1 MSTNANNANTNGQND
16 PQDSQGSQGSADS
29 ERYPESQYSQDK
41 PESYFCS
48 SDPLNHLR
56 VLADF
61 RHMPRQG
68 IRRAT
73 SVNDVYDEVIAT
85 STALE
90 FLMVMLNELEDHQV
104 RADYLRCMI
113 EPHVSQLC
121 RTVEDLSEFVSLSED

>member
-1 MSTNANNANTNGQND
+1 MNAPHSPNEANSANNG
-16 PQDSQGSQGSADS
+16 
-29 ERYPESQYSQDK
+29 RYPESEYSQDK
-41 PESYFCS
+41 PKGYFCS

-73 SVNDVYDEVIAT
+73 NVNDVYDEVIAT

-90 FLMVMLNELEDHQV
+90 FLMVILNGLEDHQV
-104 RADYLRCMI
+104 RADYLRCLI

-121 RTVEDLSEFVSLSED
+121 RTVEDLSELVTFDKD

>member
-1 MSTNANNANTNGQND
+1 MNAPETPNTAGNAGNAN
-16 PQDSQGSQGSADS
+16 PADKAG
-29 ERYPESQYSQDK
+29 ETRYPESQYPQDK
-41 PESYFCS
+41 PKGYFCS

-56 VLADF
+56 ILADF

-73 SVNDVYDEVIAT
+73 SVGDVYDEVIAT

-90 FLMVMLNELEDHQV
+90 FLMVILNGLEDHQV
-104 RADYLRCMI
+104 RADYLRCLI

-121 RTVEDLSEFVSLSED
+121 RTVEDLSEFITFAED